1 MVDLDEFDGQ
11 PIFFDCSECH
21 GERRRSRKSPGS
33 RNCKHY
39 SCKGVRKRGREEQL
53 PVAEQPVAAAPTTC
67 FKVKEVLG
75 MSVCLQLDPDE
86 RRVGRHADDDDYQ
99 LQVRGGFG
107 KHEGEDDMDLIPDT
121 RWVSL
126 AELVTND
133 VDAAALAAL
142 ETLTKKLPKALKAA
156 AKRIRQR
163 VHEREE

>member
-1 MVDLDEFDGQ
+1 M
-11 PIFFDCSECH
+11 
-21 GERRRSRKSPGS
+21 GS
-33 RNCKHY
+33 RSFSTARSATANAAGRARALAAATA
-39 SCKGVRKRGREEQL
+39 SIIRARKGVRKRGWEEQL

-107 KHEGEDDMDLIPDT
+107 KHEGEDDTDLIPDT

-142 ETLTKKLPKALKAA
+142 ETLAKKLPKALKAA

>member
-1 MVDLDEFDGQ
+1 MCASSWT
-11 PIFFDCSECH
+11 P
-21 GERRRSRKSPGS
+21 R
-33 RNCKHY
+33 
-39 SCKGVRKRGREEQL
+39 
-53 PVAEQPVAAAPTTC
+53 
-67 FKVKEVLG
+67 
-75 MSVCLQLDPDE
+75 DE

-107 KHEGEDDMDLIPDT
+107 KHKGEDDMDLIPDN

-142 ETLTKKLPKALKAA
+142 ETLAKKLPKALKAA

>member
-1 MVDLDEFDGQ
+1 M
-11 PIFFDCSECH
+11 
-21 GERRRSRKSPGS
+21 
-33 RNCKHY
+33 
-39 SCKGVRKRGREEQL
+39 
-53 PVAEQPVAAAPTTC
+53 
-67 FKVKEVLG
+67 
-75 MSVCLQLDPDE
+75 CLQLDADK

-142 ETLTKKLPKALKAA
+142 ETLAKKLPKALKAA